1 MSTPADDRPPA
12 GNEEAPAPSVS
23 TAPATDP
30 GHRWWSA
37 IPHHLGRART
47 STVALS
53 ALFVAIFA
61 LYSQVKPE
69 APEPPTSV
77 QQPAAPTTA
86 PAPTTQAP
94 TTEPEPTEDEPT
106 TTTATEPPS
115 STTPRTTAPPTTQA
129 PEETEETAPT
139 TTTEPTE
146 GTGTAATATP

>member
-12 GNEEAPAPSVS
+12 GSEEAPAPAIS

-53 ALFVAIFA
+53 ALFVATFA
-61 LYSQVKPE
+61 LYSQVKPDAPE
-69 APEPPTSV
+69 APPSV

-106 TTTATEPPS
+106 TTEPPS

-129 PEETEETAPT
+129 PEETEEPAPPT
-139 TTTEPTE
+139 TSEPTD
-146 GTGTAATATP
+146 GTGTTATTTP